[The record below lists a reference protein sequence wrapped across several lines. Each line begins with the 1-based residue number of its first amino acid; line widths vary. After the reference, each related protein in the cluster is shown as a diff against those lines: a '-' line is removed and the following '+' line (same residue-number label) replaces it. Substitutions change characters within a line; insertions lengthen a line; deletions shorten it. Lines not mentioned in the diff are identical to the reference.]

1 MLEKIFKE
9 IYKRDDEFKSYN
21 INNKNM
27 YEILKNRA
35 NIDTPSRSE
44 IIGAVN
50 KVLDAR
56 MIAKDN
62 QKVIEKMLVILK
74 GALTR
79 TNDEIFL
86 WKQEKKLNF
95 EIDHQEYIEHWK
107 KTVGKKNVTIEDR
120 NMLFRNCYKEEYKKN
135 FSKVS
140 KLQDYINTLVDE
152 KEDILDTKRLLS
164 DYLNILN
171 RTI

>member
-21 INNKNM
+21 LNNKSM

-44 IIGAVN
+44 IIGAIN

-56 MIAKDN
+56 ITAKDN

-140 KLQDYINTLVDE
+140 KLQDYINTLIDE

>member
-27 YEILKNRA
+27 YDILKNRA

-44 IIGAVN
+44 IIGAIN

-56 MIAKDN
+56 ITAKDN

-107 KTVGKKNVTIEDR
+107 KTVRKKNVTIEDR

-135 FSKVS
+135 FNKVS
-140 KLQDYINTLVDE
+140 KLQDYINTLIDE
-152 KEDILDTKRLLS
+152 KEDILDTKKLLS

>member
-9 IYKRDDEFKSYN
+9 IYKREDEFKSYN
-21 INNKNM
+21 LNNKSM

-44 IIGAVN
+44 IIGAIN

-56 MIAKDN
+56 ITAKDN

-135 FSKVS
+135 FNKVS
-140 KLQDYINTLVDE
+140 KLQDYINTLIDE

>member
-21 INNKNM
+21 LNNKSM

-44 IIGAVN
+44 IIGAIN

-56 MIAKDN
+56 ITAKDN

-135 FSKVS
+135 FNKVS
-140 KLQDYINTLVDE
+140 KLQDYINTLIDE

>member
-44 IIGAVN
+44 IIGAIN

-56 MIAKDN
+56 ITAKDN

>member
-9 IYKRDDEFKSYN
+9 IYKRDDEFNSYN

-44 IIGAVN
+44 IIGAIN

-56 MIAKDN
+56 ITAKDN

-135 FSKVS
+135 FNKVS
-140 KLQDYINTLVDE
+140 KLQDYINTLIDE

>member
-27 YEILKNRA
+27 YDILKNRA
-35 NIDTPSRSE
+35 NIDTPSRTE
-44 IIGAVN
+44 IIGAIN

-56 MIAKDN
+56 MTAKDN

-95 EIDHQEYIEHWK
+95 EIDHKDYIDHWK
-107 KTVGKKNVTIEDR
+107 NTIGKKNVTIEDK

-135 FSKVS
+135 FNKLA
-140 KLQDYINTLVDE
+140 KLQDYINTLNDE
-152 KEDILDTKRLLS
+152 KEDILDTKKLLT

>member
-21 INNKNM
+21 LNNKSM

-44 IIGAVN
+44 IIGAIN

-56 MIAKDN
+56 ITAKDN

-135 FSKVS
+135 FNKVS

>member
-21 INNKNM
+21 LNNKSM
-27 YEILKNRA
+27 YDILKNRA

-44 IIGAVN
+44 IIGAIN

-56 MIAKDN
+56 ITAKDN

-120 NMLFRNCYKEEYKKN
+120 NMLFRNCYKEKYKKN
-135 FSKVS
+135 FNKVS
-140 KLQDYINTLVDE
+140 KLQDYINTLIDE

>member
-27 YEILKNRA
+27 YDILKNRA

-44 IIGAVN
+44 IIGAIN

-56 MIAKDN
+56 ITAKDN

-140 KLQDYINTLVDE
+140 KLQDYINTLIDE

>member
-1 MLEKIFKE
+1 MLEEIFKK

-27 YEILKNRA
+27 YNVLKNRA

-44 IIGAVN
+44 IIGAIN
-50 KVLDAR
+50 KVLDAK
-56 MIAKDN
+56 MTAKDN
-62 QKVIEKMLVILK
+62 QKIIEKMLVILK
-74 GALTR
+74 GILTR

-95 EIDHQEYIEHWK
+95 EIEHKDYIEHWK
-107 KTVGKKNVTIEDR
+107 KTIGKKSITIEDR
-120 NMLFRNCYKEEYKKN
+120 NMLFRNCYKEEYKRN
-135 FSKVS
+135 LSKIA
-140 KLQDYINTLVDE
+140 KLQDYINTLIDE
-152 KEDILDTKRLLS
+152 KEDILDTKRLLT

-171 RTI
+171 RTL

>member
-21 INNKNM
+21 LNNKSM

-44 IIGAVN
+44 IIGAIN

-56 MIAKDN
+56 ITAKDN

-107 KTVGKKNVTIEDR
+107 KTVGKKNVTIEDK

-135 FSKVS
+135 FNKVS

>member
-21 INNKNM
+21 LNNKSM
-27 YEILKNRA
+27 YKILKNRA

-44 IIGAVN
+44 IIEAIN

-56 MIAKDN
+56 ITAKDN

-135 FSKVS
+135 FNKVS
-140 KLQDYINTLVDE
+140 KLQDYINTLIDE

>member
-27 YEILKNRA
+27 YDILKNRA

-44 IIGAVN
+44 IIGAIN

-56 MIAKDN
+56 ITAKDN

-135 FSKVS
+135 FNKVS
-140 KLQDYINTLVDE
+140 KLQDYINTLIDE

>member
-1 MLEKIFKE
+1 MLGKIFKE

-21 INNKNM
+21 LNNKSM

-44 IIGAVN
+44 IIGAIN

-56 MIAKDN
+56 ITAKDN

-140 KLQDYINTLVDE
+140 KLQDYINTLIDE